1 MNLWQII
8 KRELNEIFLKDPRR
22 IIFIFGAILIYLFLF
37 GSLYE
42 PGIVKHVPA
51 VIYDEDQSRLSRNLI
66 KSIDDSET
74 FKIVQNASS
83 EEAMLHTLADKEAY
97 AAIQI
102 PKDFSKNIAQGYPA
116 TVLYMV
122 NGANLVFAN
131 TTATAAQD
139 IINSYSDNI
148 AINYTSLRLG
158 LSQNILTP
166 KIVPIHYNLRMLN
179 NPIQTYMFFFC
190 IGLSMTAF
198 EQGLFFAIGASVHY
212 DFNHLSEL
220 NNTPISKLILGK
232 LLLHWS
238 LAIIAFISFLFLAG
252 HIWHIPIKAPYIK
265 LMLLSGAFCFAV
277 LCLGL
282 FVAAFFI
289 TELKFVKVSLVYVV
303 PAFIFSG
310 YTWPLESMPASMQ
323 LIAKIFF
330 PLTWMSNPIR
340 DLLLSGTTNNLIQ
353 DILMLAIIGG
363 TCLLFSAKAFNY
375 GRKKRERVAA
385 KANVKFNL
393 L

>member
-8 KRELNEIFLKDPRR
+8 KRELYEIFLKDPRR

-51 VIYDEDQSRLSRNLI
+51 IIYDEDQSHLSRKLI
-66 KSIDDSET
+66 KNIDDSET
-74 FKIVQNASS
+74 FEIVQNASS
-83 EEAMLHTLADKEAY
+83 EEAMLQALDNKEVY

-102 PKDFSKNIAQGYPA
+102 PRDFSKNIALGHPA

-139 IINSYSDNI
+139 IINNYSDNI

-158 LSQNILTP
+158 LSQDILTP
-166 KIVPIHYNLRMLN
+166 KIIPIHYNLRMMN
-179 NPIQTYMFFFC
+179 NPIQTYLFFFC

-198 EQGLFFAIGASVHY
+198 EQGLFFAVGASVHY
-212 DFNHLSEL
+212 DLNHLSEL
-220 NNTPISKLILGK
+220 NGTPIYKLIFGK

-238 LAIIAFISFLFLAG
+238 LATIAFISFLFLAG
-252 HIWHIPIKAPYIK
+252 HVWYVPVKASYIK
-265 LMLLSGAFCFAV
+265 LLLLNSAFCFAV
-277 LCLGL
+277 LCLGI
-282 FVAAFFI
+282 FIAAFFI

-323 LIAKIFF
+323 LMAKIFF

-353 DILMLAIIGG
+353 DILMLLSIGSV
-363 TCLLFSAKAFNY
+363 CLVFSVKAFNY
-375 GRKKRERVAA
+375 GRKKHEQLSA
-385 KANVKFNL
+385 KANLKFNY
-393 L
+393 